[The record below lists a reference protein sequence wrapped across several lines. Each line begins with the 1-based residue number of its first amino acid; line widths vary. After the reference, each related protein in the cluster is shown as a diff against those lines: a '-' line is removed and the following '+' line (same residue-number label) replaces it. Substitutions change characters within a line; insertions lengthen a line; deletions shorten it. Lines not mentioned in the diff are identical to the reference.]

1 MKTCAI
7 VLNYFGAHETEKCL
21 NSLVNQPLETIYIA
35 DNSASASEAQN
46 LKKLVEEF
54 SKTIVHTKIR
64 LLFNETNLGFPRAM
78 NGALKYDM
86 KEFGGHDFY
95 ILLNNDAEATPGM
108 VQKLLDK
115 MTQNPDISLI
125 APRILT
131 SHGEIGYFW
140 YNKLFGSITLEKKPF
155 SFPFISGCCLLFRR
169 SLIENMPLFDNDF
182 FMYGDDASL
191 SWRLNREGLKVFSA
205 DEINII
211 HDGTAASPQ
220 GNLFYEYYVSRG
232 HILMAL
238 KTWER
243 LYELPLFIMGRLL
256 YLSSRSIIRSV
267 RYRSFIP
274 IIAFFLCWFPLEIK
288 NKGK

>member
-1 MKTCAI
+1 MTTCAI
-7 VLNYFGAHETEKCL
+7 VLNYFGAHETGRCL
-21 NSLVNQPLETIYIA
+21 RSLVNQVLDTIYIV
-35 DNSASASEAQN
+35 DNSASVSEAQN
-46 LKKLVEEF
+46 LTKLVEEF
-54 SKTIVHTKIR
+54 SKTFVHTKIR

-95 ILLNNDAEATPGM
+95 ILMNNDAEATPDM

-115 MTQNPDISLI
+115 MNQNPDISLI

-140 YNKLFGSITLEKKPF
+140 YNKLFGSITLEKSPF

-169 SLIENMPLFDNDF
+169 SLIENRPLFDNDF

-191 SWRLNREGLKVFSA
+191 SWRLNGEGLKVFSA
-205 DEINII
+205 DDIYII
-211 HDGTAASPQ
+211 HEGTAASPQ
-220 GNLFYEYYVSRG
+220 GNLFYEYHVSRG

-243 LYELPLFIMGRLL
+243 WYELPLFIIGRLL

-267 RYRSFIP
+267 RYRTSYQ
-274 IIAFFLCWFPLEIK
+274 L
-288 NKGK
+288 